1 MHSTDNVFG
10 GVGAQKSAKPQT
22 KFRDVCISIDYLILL
37 QV

>member
-22 KFRDVCISIDYLILL
+22 KFRDVFLVII
-37 QV
+37 